1 MTTLA
6 LKYRPRLL
14 SDLVGQEASIRAL
27 GNLLKRATE
36 TGRTPHQA
44 FLFAGVRGT
53 GKTSTAR
60 ILARALNCVHGPT
73 PTPCGECAPC
83 KAAENPDSS
92 LDIVEIDAASRASV
106 EDARALREQAQTRP
120 AFCRYR
126 IYIIDEVHMLSSQ
139 AFDALLKL
147 LEEPP
152 PHAIFV
158 LATTELHDVPDTIK
172 SRVQIYP
179 FRLIP
184 VGLIEQRLREVCEK
198 EGVGFEEGSLRLVAE
213 AGQGSMRDA
222 LTTLD
227 RVIAAGDGAVLEEV
241 VREQLGIVPAVRV
254 HGVLE
259 SLLKGD
265 SVGILDHCQQL
276 ASLGADWV
284 SFWRELM
291 QAFRDRLEAETRKNP
306 GPQELL
312 RWSRMLHLLLQRER
326 DLRDSSLPRVVV
338 ELALITAA
346 QLPHL
351 LPLDALASGV
361 SLQPPAVR
369 PTPRPL
375 PAAPLPAAPSPAAPF
390 IPGPP
395 APAPPPARAAP
406 LLATE
411 EDLDPPP
418 APGSVPPP
426 PMDPDFLRK
435 ACSDALAASGAL
447 RPLAALPMMAASLR
461 WEPPALHLRFGA
473 GSRNSAQNLERERA
487 NPQLL
492 AVLGGV
498 LPGLAEVTVGYDES
512 PAQTPEEILRNDP
525 AFQTLLQSTRGEI
538 VDLRKE

>member
-60 ILARALNCVHGPT
+60 ILARALNCIHGPT
-73 PTPCGECAPC
+73 PTPCGECSPC

-126 IYIIDEVHMLSSQ
+126 IYIIDDVHMLSSQ

-259 SLLKGD
+259 ALLKGD

-291 QAFRDRLEAETRKNP
+291 QAFRDRLETETRKNP

-361 SLQPPAVR
+361 TPQPPN
-369 PTPRPL
+369 PR
-375 PAAPLPAAPSPAAPF
+375 PAAPPAPAAPF

-395 APAPPPARAAP
+395 AAPRAAP
-406 LLATE
+406 LLAM
-411 EDLDPPP
+411 EDGTTPLP
-418 APGSVPPP
+418 APAKVPPP
-426 PMDPDFLRK
+426 PKDQDALRK
-435 ACSDALAASGAL
+435 ACSDALAASGTL

-461 WEPPALHLRFGA
+461 WEPPALQLRFGA
-473 GSRNSAQNLERERA
+473 GARNTAQSFERERA

-498 LPGLAEVTVGYDES
+498 LPGLAEVTVAYDES
-512 PAQTPEEILRNDP
+512 PAQTPEEMLRNDP
-525 AFQTLLQSTRGEI
+525 AFQTLLKTTRGEI

>member
-6 LKYRPRLL
+6 LTYRPRLL
-14 SDLVGQEASIRAL
+14 SDLVGQEASVRAL
-27 GNLLKRATE
+27 GNLLKRARE
-36 TGRTPHQA
+36 SGRTPHQA

-60 ILARALNCVHGPT
+60 ILARALNCVEGPT
-73 PTPCGECAPC
+73 PTPCGACDPC
-83 KAAENPDSS
+83 RAAETPDSS

-126 IYIIDEVHMLSSQ
+126 IYIIDEVHMLSTQ

-152 PHAIFV
+152 AHAIFV

-227 RVIAAGDGAVLEEV
+227 RVIAAGDGTVLEEV
-241 VREQLGIVPAVRV
+241 VREQLGIVPAVQV
-254 HGVLE
+254 HGMLDC
-259 SLLKGD
+259 LLGGD
-265 SVGILDHCQQL
+265 TAGILDHCQQL

-291 QAFRDRLEAETRKNP
+291 QAFRDRLEAEVRRNP

-338 ELALITAA
+338 ELALLTAA

-351 LPLDALASGV
+351 LPLDALASG
-361 SLQPPAVR
+361 SPAPPAAEPAPRPQPPVRPAAPVQAAPVQAAPVQAAPVQAAPVQAAPAPAVR
-369 PTPRPL
+369 PEPPPRV
-375 PAAPLPAAPSPAAPF
+375 AAPTP
-390 IPGPP
+390 
-395 APAPPPARAAP
+395 
-406 LLATE
+406 T
-411 EDLDPPP
+411 DPE
-418 APGSVPPP
+418 A
-426 PMDPDFLRK
+426 LRR
-435 ACSDALAASGAL
+435 ACSAALTGSFRALAAT
-447 RPLAALPMMAASLR
+447 PMMATEVRWDPPVLRLTFPAS
-461 WEPPALHLRFGA
+461 A
-473 GSRNSAQNLERERA
+473 RNTVQELEKERA
-487 NPQLL
+487 NPHLL
-492 AVLGGV
+492 AALGSVLGG
-498 LPGLAEVTVGYDES
+498 LTGLAIGFEDA
-512 PAQTPEEILRNDP
+512 PAERPEDQLRRDP
-525 AFQTLLQSTRGEI
+525 AFQSLLQATRGEI
-538 VDLRKE
+538 VDLRRE